1 MEKIFKKNEY
11 GIRIR
16 ICCASCVY
24 KQEHMEETRK
34 CELYDSKVFPDSLC
48 SGYKVHPRY
57 LNVGSKCDGQV
68 KRKEWMDFF
77 HAFHGATLGSKED
90 GTPLERK
97 TKLISV
103 IAKNWEKSH
112 GSRFID
118 I

>member
-1 MEKIFKKNEY
+1 MEAVFKKNEY

-16 ICCASCVY
+16 LCCASCIH
-24 KQEHMEETRK
+24 KAEHMEQTRK
-34 CELYDSKVFPDSLC
+34 CTLFDSKVFPDGLC
-48 SGYKVHPRY
+48 SSYKVHPRY
-57 LNVGSKCDGQV
+57 LNVGSTPEGRI

-77 HAFHGATLGSKED
+77 HRFHGATLGAKED

-103 IAKNWEKSH
+103 IAKNWEVAN